1 MSLEKNILM
10 VHDLKKSIKKSI
22 SLYTKIY
29 NIFLAIATNVPMLL
43 KTGFVVQGH
52 IFLIKSSIGSNTTA
66 MFPAPEMLQGLL

>member
-1 MSLEKNILM
+1 MEKNILM
-10 VHDLKKSIKKSI
+10 VHDLKKSI

-52 IFLIKSSIGSNTTA
+52 IFLIKSSIGNNTTA
-66 MFPAPEMLQGLL
+66 MFPAPEILQGLL